1 MREIRGLRMEL
12 EMWIGMGMRMRR
24 KRKIIACGAG
34 RPVSRRYYLFYAA
47 AMAELDS
54 RADTAKRCA
63 LQKFIKSHLAAGGER
78 SSAEYGFRVEQ
89 QTRFGYSKDGN

>member
-1 MREIRGLRMEL
+1 MTVER
-12 EMWIGMGMRMRR
+12 
-24 KRKIIACGAG
+24 AG
-34 RPVSRRYYLFYAA
+34 ERNTGFEDGTGDVDRDGNEDEEEEEGRCLFYAA
-47 AMAELDS
+47 TMAEPDS
-54 RADTAKRCA
+54 RVDTAKRCA

>member
-1 MREIRGLRMEL
+1 MREILGLRMEL
-12 EMWIGMGMRMRR
+12 EIWIGMGMRMRMR
-24 KRKIIACGAG
+24 RKITACGAG

-47 AMAELDS
+47 AMAEPDS

-78 SSAEYGFRVEQ
+78 SSR
-89 QTRFGYSKDGN
+89 